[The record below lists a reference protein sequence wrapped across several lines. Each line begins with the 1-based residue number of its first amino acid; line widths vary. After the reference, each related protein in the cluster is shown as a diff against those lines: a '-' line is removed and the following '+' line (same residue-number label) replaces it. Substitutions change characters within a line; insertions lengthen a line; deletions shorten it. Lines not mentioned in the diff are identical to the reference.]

1 MTAAVPILISSASR
15 PDQRFTAV
23 YLDETPAIEFRD
35 LNEIPDDCRHM
46 VTELA
51 INTGPANSPSK
62 ITPEL
67 LPRHLANIIIIDS
80 TNSGTKTSSSWY
92 FSVIKLLFDAL
103 GLRHV
108 YVSTTS
114 ADTISKHAKSFTSPS
129 TVIFLS
135 GDTSIHEFVNNLQSV
150 ADQQELILGV
160 IPTGTGNALSSS
172 IGHQGIGHA
181 ISRLI
186 LGNAEPLASYSVR
199 MPKNSYF
206 YQTEHLERVPPVI
219 QSLVVTSWA
228 FHASIVA
235 DSDTPEY
242 RKLGRQRFSE
252 AANDN
257 IARDQ
262 LYRGEILDDKGNAII
277 SITDH
282 SYLLFTLLTNLESS
296 FRISPAGRPPSSKDL
311 YMVEIP
317 HVSGPDILEVM
328 MKVYDNAKHIEDD
341 RVNYVKIQ
349 RPVNIRI
356 LPQKDDSEITRRFC
370 IDGRIVVAEPTPGD
384 DIVAIS
390 EPSYTYKGWC
400 LKVIV

>member
-1 MTAAVPILISSASR
+1 MTAAPILISSASR

-35 LNEIPDDCRHM
+35 INEIPDDCRHL
-46 VTELA
+46 VTRLP
-51 INTGPANSPSK
+51 INAGPANSPSK
-62 ITPEL
+62 TTPEL

-92 FSVIKLLFDAL
+92 FSVLKLLFDAL
-103 GLRHV
+103 GLSHV

-135 GDTSIHEFVNNLQSV
+135 GDTSIHEFVNNLQPV
-150 ADQQELILGV
+150 ANNQQLIIGV
-160 IPTGTGNALSSS
+160 IPTGTGNALSAS

-186 LGNAEPLASYSVR
+186 LGAAEPLASYSVR
-199 MPKNSYF
+199 MPQNSYF
-206 YQTEHLERVPPVI
+206 YQSRPLERVPPI
-219 QSLVVTSWA
+219 LQSLVVTSWA

-262 LYRGEILDDKGNAII
+262 LYRGQILNDQGDAII
-277 SITDH
+277 PITDH
-282 SYLLFTLLTNLESS
+282 SYLLFTLLTNLEST
-296 FRISPAGRPPSSKDL
+296 FRISPAGKPPSAKDL
-311 YMVEIP
+311 YMVEMP
-317 HVSGPDILEVM
+317 HVSGPEILEVM
-328 MKVYDNAKHIEDD
+328 MKVYDNAKHVDDD
-341 RVNYVKIQ
+341 RVNYKKLSGPIK
-349 RPVNIRI
+349 IRI
-356 LPQKDDSEITRRFC
+356 LPQKEDTDITRRFC
-370 IDGRIVVAEPTPGD
+370 IDGRIVVAEPSPGD
-384 DIVAIS
+384 DIVALS
-390 EPSYTYKGWC
+390 EPTYTFNGWS